1 MGSRIASRI
10 VSGRKKM
17 AVKIFRKDILV
28 STLIIVIAIFLLG
41 LYLGFKL
48 DTFRIDEATELL
60 KKSELDSDSFVAES
74 AFLEQFIGENCE
86 LGKNR
91 VKVLSDELGEIGRT
105 LTRYDQRKL
114 FEKDS
119 YKQLKRK
126 YFILEIKSY
135 SLLKELR
142 EKCGKENEIILF
154 FYDVTDN
161 EESLKQGFA
170 LDKLVNKNPKLIVFS
185 IDREFEEPMLKTIK
199 EFYNITKGPS
209 IIINFEK
216 KFERY
221 VSEGELK
228 EFLNEDR

>member
-1 MGSRIASRI
+1 MGTCTASRI
-10 VSGRKKM
+10 IQSRKKM

-28 STLIIVIAIFLLG
+28 TTLIIVFAIFLLG
-41 LYLGFKL
+41 LYLGFKF

-60 KKSELDSDSFVAES
+60 KKSELDSDSFAAES

-105 LTRYDQRKL
+105 LTRYDQKKL
-114 FEKDS
+114 FEKNS

-126 YFILEIKSY
+126 YFVLEIKSY

-142 EKCGKENEIILF
+142 QKCGRENDVVLF

-170 LDKLVNKNPKLIVFS
+170 LDALVNKNPKLIVFS

-199 EFYNITKGPS
+199 EFYNITRGPS
-209 IIINFEK
+209 LIINFEK
-216 KFERY
+216 KFEGY
-221 VSEGELK
+221 ASQGELK
-228 EFLNEDR
+228 ELLNENK